1 MYDAEWIAMPAFV
14 SMATLLGIDPP
25 VEEPSSYPAP
35 AVSSFP
41 LASSTAVIPPS
52 YQIFIKTVTGKTIT
66 LEVGSSDSIASVKAK
81 ILGKEGIPPSQQRL
95 SYAGKLLGDGRATL
109 GDAKIEKGAPLG
121 SPPTFSSYANSDRPI
136 AQTLRSSS
144 CCSSKAALG

>member
-52 YQIFIKTVTGKTIT
+52 YQIFVNTPRGKTIT
-66 LEVGSSDSIASVKAK
+66 LAVEPSDTVDIVKAK
-81 ILGKEGIPPSQQRL
+81 ILGKEGIPPFQQLL
-95 SYAGKLLGDGRATL
+95 SYAGKLLDDGRATL

-121 SPPTFSSYANSDRPI
+121 SPPTCSSYANSDRPST
-136 AQTLRSSS
+136 QTLRSSS